1 MFQLIIEVIVKF
13 MRSDGN
19 LLFFLLSYF
28 LEVSSFILAEVNLIG
43 SDFAVLHITVQWLEP
58 CGSML
63 DITVVYN
70 VKNTTLNSTIK
81 DQYHLISDKNG
92 SIVVLRE
99 LEVNSVYEYQVFVYN
114 ATTLIIKPV
123 NGIFKTLNN
132 ITTIT
137 PG

>member
-1 MFQLIIEVIVKF
+1 MFLSYYI
-13 MRSDGN
+13 
-19 LLFFLLSYF
+19 FFL
-28 LEVSSFILAEVNLIG
+28 EITSFISVETNLIG
-43 SDFAVLHITVQWLEP
+43 IDFAVLHITVQWSEP
-58 CGSML
+58 CGSLL

-81 DQYHLISDKNG
+81 YQYNLISDKNG

-114 ATTLIIKPV
+114 TTTLVIKPV

>member
-1 MFQLIIEVIVKF
+1 MV
-13 MRSDGN
+13 S
-19 LLFFLLSYF
+19 FLLCYIP
-28 LEVSSFILAEVNLIG
+28 EVTSFISVETNLIG
-43 SDFAVLHITVQWLEP
+43 IDFAVLHITVQWSEP
-58 CGSML
+58 CGSLL

-81 DQYHLISDKNG
+81 YQYHLMSDKNG

-114 ATTLIIKPV
+114 ATTLVIKPV

-137 PG
+137 QG